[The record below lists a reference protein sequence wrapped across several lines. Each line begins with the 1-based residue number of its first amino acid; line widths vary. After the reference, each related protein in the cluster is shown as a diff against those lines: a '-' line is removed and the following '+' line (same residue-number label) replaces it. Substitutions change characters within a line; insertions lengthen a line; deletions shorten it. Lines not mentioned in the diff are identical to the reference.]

1 MFLKSIL
8 SDTTVAPIEAV
19 GKVLDLLFTSD
30 KERLDKITVLARL
43 TEQAY
48 AVQGEIGKIEASHRS
63 LFVAGWRPF
72 VGWICGAALA
82 YSYILRD
89 VMASF
94 ILSPESVAALPTLNM
109 SELSTLL
116 YALLGLG
123 GLRTFEKLK
132 GRAR

>member
-82 YSYILRD
+82 YTYILRD

-94 ILSPESVAALPTLNM
+94 ILSPESVAALPTVNM

-132 GRAR
+132 GRAV

>member
-43 TEQAY
+43 TEQTY

-82 YSYILRD
+82 YTYILRD

-132 GRAR
+132 GRAG

>member
-82 YSYILRD
+82 YTYILRD

-94 ILSPESVAALPTLNM
+94 ILSPESVATLPTLNM

-132 GRAR
+132 GRAG

>member
-82 YSYILRD
+82 YTYILRD

-94 ILSPESVAALPTLNM
+94 ILSPESVATLPTLNM

-123 GLRTFEKLK
+123 GLQKK
-132 GRAR
+132 I

>member
-1 MFLKSIL
+1 MSLKSIL
-8 SDTTVAPIEAV
+8 TDSAVAPIEAV

-43 TEQAY
+43 AEQAY

-72 VGWICGAALA
+72 IGWTCGAALA
-82 YSYILRD
+82 YTYILRD
-89 VMASF
+89 ALVYF
-94 ILSPESVAALPTLNM
+94 VLSPAQSEALPALNV

-132 GRAR
+132 GRAL

>member
-82 YSYILRD
+82 YTYILRD

-132 GRAR
+132 GRAG